1 MASISL
7 MRLSVTF
14 LLKCRAY
21 KKIMSARRASSLEDW
36 MVFVFYSV
44 SLILQLFSDIVSTAE
59 LV

>member
-1 MASISL
+1 